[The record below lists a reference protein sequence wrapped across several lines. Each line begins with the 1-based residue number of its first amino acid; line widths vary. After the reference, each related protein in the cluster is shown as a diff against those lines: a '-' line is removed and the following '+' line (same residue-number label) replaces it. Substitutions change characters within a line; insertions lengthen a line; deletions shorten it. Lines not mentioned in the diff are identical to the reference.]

1 MQPRTFG
8 AVLVVIATLSMTNKR
23 FQEAGKVVWIGFF
36 ANLLLTLF
44 KLLAGIFGRSSAM
57 VADAIH
63 SISDFITDLVIAG
76 SLKVAARPSDG
87 NHKYGHGKIE
97 TLAAAFVGIVLFAV
111 GTGILYSGI
120 IKIIG
125 HLGDHPLQR
134 PGMIALYASLFS
146 IVVKE
151 VLYHYTMTWGKRT
164 NSNVLIAN
172 AWHHR
177 SDVYTSIATLL
188 GIGGAI
194 FLGQKWVVLDPI
206 AAIVVSFF
214 IFKVAVLIIRE
225 ALLELIET
233 SLPHK
238 KEKEILEIVGSV
250 DGVYN
255 PHDLKTRQIGS
266 NIAIDLHINVKDHL
280 NIKEAHDIT
289 VCLEERLRDKYG
301 QDTHISV
308 HVEPLG

>member
-1 MQPRTFG
+1 
-8 AVLVVIATLSMTNKR
+8 MTNNR
-23 FQEAGKVVWIGFF
+23 FQKAGKVIWAGFF

-44 KLLAGIFGRSSAM
+44 KLFAGIFGRSSAM

-63 SISDFITDLVIAG
+63 SVSDFITDLVIVG
-76 SLKVAARPSDG
+76 SLKVASRPSDG

-97 TLAAAFVGIVLFAV
+97 TLAAAFVGIVLFVV
-111 GTGILYSGI
+111 GGGILFSGAT
-120 IKIIG
+120 KIIG
-125 HLGDHPLQR
+125 HFGDNPLQR
-134 PGMIALYASLFS
+134 PGMIALYAAVFS

-151 VLYHYTMTWGKRT
+151 VLYQYTMVWGKRT

-177 SDVYTSIATLL
+177 SDVYTSLGTLL

-194 FLGQKWVVLDPI
+194 FLGQQWVVLDPI
-206 AAIVVSFF
+206 AAVIVSFF
-214 IFKVAVLIIRE
+214 IFKIAVQIMRE

-233 SLPHK
+233 SLPDK
-238 KEKEILEIVGSV
+238 KENEILDIAGSV
-250 DGVYN
+250 EGVYH
-255 PHDLKTRQIGS
+255 PHDLKTRKIGS

-289 VCLEERLRDKYG
+289 VCLEKRLRDKYG
-301 QDTHISV
+301 QETHISV

>member
-1 MQPRTFG
+1 
-8 AVLVVIATLSMTNKR
+8 MTNNR
-23 FQEAGKVVWIGFF
+23 FQKAGRVIWIGFF

-44 KLLAGIFGRSSAM
+44 KLLAGILGRSSAM

-63 SISDFITDLVIAG
+63 SVSDFITDLVIVG
-76 SLKVAARPSDG
+76 SLKVASRPSDG

-111 GTGILYSGI
+111 GAGILFSGT

-125 HLGDHPLQR
+125 HFGDHPLQR
-134 PGMIALYASLFS
+134 PGMIALYAALLS
-146 IVVKE
+146 IVLKE
-151 VLYHYTMTWGKRT
+151 VLYRYTLVWGKRT

-177 SDVYTSIATLL
+177 SDVYTSLGTLL

-206 AAIVVSFF
+206 AAIIVSFF
-214 IFKVAVLIIRE
+214 IFRIAVQIIRE
-225 ALLELIET
+225 TILELIET

-238 KEKEILEIVGSV
+238 KEKEILDIAGSV
-250 DGVYN
+250 EGVYN
-255 PHDLKTRQIGS
+255 PHDLKTRKIGS
-266 NIAIDLHINVKDHL
+266 NIAIDLHIYVKDHL
-280 NIKEAHDIT
+280 NIKDAHDIT
-289 VCLEERLRDKYG
+289 VCLEKRLREKYG
-301 QDTHISV
+301 QETHISV
-308 HVEPLG
+308 HTEPLTG